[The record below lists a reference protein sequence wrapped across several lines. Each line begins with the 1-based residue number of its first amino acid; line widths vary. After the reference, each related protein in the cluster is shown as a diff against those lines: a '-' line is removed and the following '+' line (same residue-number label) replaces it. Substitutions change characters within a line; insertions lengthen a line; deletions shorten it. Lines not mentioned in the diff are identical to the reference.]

1 MGVDVAMFFI
11 DNQNKDLT
19 EVRDKDTGILLGWM
33 PIRAA
38 SDPYIDYAMPV
49 SLPRSVMA
57 TAGKSAIDYSKIRF
71 DYDPLYFG
79 TKVIRSYKVSREE
92 WEKLVRNL

>member
-1 MGVDVAMFFI
+1 MFFI

-38 SDPYIDYAMPV
+38 LEPYINFAVPP
-49 SLPRSVMA
+49 SLPRRVMS
-57 TAGKSAIDYSKIRF
+57 GNSAIDYSNVRF

-79 TKVIRSYKVSREE
+79 TNVVRSYKVSREE
-92 WEKLVRNL
+92 WEKLVRNP